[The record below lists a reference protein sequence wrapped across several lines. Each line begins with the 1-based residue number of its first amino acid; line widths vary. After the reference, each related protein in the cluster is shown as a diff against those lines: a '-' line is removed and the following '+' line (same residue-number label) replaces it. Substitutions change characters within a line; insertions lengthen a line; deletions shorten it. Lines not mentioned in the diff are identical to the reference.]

1 MSKLAREINTGSI
14 LRTLVEAQPKK
25 GLGAEGQWRWKPTV
39 NVNREKLDTTSPT
52 TEYSSVE
59 ANE

>member
-1 MSKLAREINTGSI
+1 VSKLARETITGSM
-14 LRTLVEAQPKK
+14 LRSRVEPLPGR
-25 GLGAEGQWRWKPTV
+25 GLGVKGEWKWKPV
-39 NVNREKLDTTSPT
+39 IQVDREKLDTTSPT